1 MEQRERI
8 RAKDRERKAALKRRR
23 SDEENEIEGER
34 VIDNNI
40 YILCSLWPISLLQC
54 T

>member
-8 RAKDRERKAALKRRR
+8 RVKDRERKAALKRRR
-23 SDEENEIEGER
+23 SDEENEIER

-40 YILCSLWPISLLQC
+40 YILCSLWPISLLQS